1 MEKAFGIY
9 LHIVL
14 LSFILIPYSNLSAQ
28 DSEGVDNQ
36 VWFDYEAFR
45 IPRETIQF
53 MGDAGYRYLVGGGW
67 EKYLIRPSLQKSIN
81 KWLELFGGVG
91 FFYTVQ
97 TGLSNTL
104 EIRPWVGA
112 KINWYWDTFSKIGFS
127 NFFRIEDRFVIN
139 TQSSGT
145 SNSVRLRN
153 KITAKIPVTNHYF
166 VDHIIYAMLSIEFFL
181 DGGDLKELYADKIRL
196 GAALGYKINYT
207 WRVEF
212 YFYEFRSQ
220 NTATSG
226 YTTTDQVWQLTIK
239 HYID

>member
-112 KINWYWDTFSKIGFS
+112 KISY
-127 NFFRIEDRFVIN
+127 RIRFEGDRFFMSQVAAD
-139 TQSSGT
+139 GKDEKFG
-145 SNSVRLRN
+145 VFEEWKR
-153 KITAKIPVTNHYF
+153 
-166 VDHIIYAMLSIEFFL
+166 VDKL
-181 DGGDLKELYADKIRL
+181 
-196 GAALGYKINYT
+196 
-207 WRVEF
+207 
-212 YFYEFRSQ
+212 
-220 NTATSG
+220 
-226 YTTTDQVWQLTIK
+226 
-239 HYID
+239 